1 MESRMTE
8 KKVNLADKEATKE
21 LLKQLYGDRD
31 EGTQIAK
38 DGESEN
44 RESGTDGTR
53 KLGKT

>member
-1 MESRMTE
+1 MTE

-31 EGTQIAK
+31 EGTQIAT

-44 RESGTDGTR
+44 RAGGTDGI
-53 KLGKT
+53 GKMGET